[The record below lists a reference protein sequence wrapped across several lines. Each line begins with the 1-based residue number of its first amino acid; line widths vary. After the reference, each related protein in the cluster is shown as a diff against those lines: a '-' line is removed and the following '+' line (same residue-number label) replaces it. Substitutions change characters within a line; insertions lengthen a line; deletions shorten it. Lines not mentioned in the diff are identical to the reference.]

1 MLSCEFCEIFR
12 KHLRATAFENIIM
25 LEFYLLFLHDA
36 IFQSPVNIC
45 VFKVDVILVF
55 LLLTLNIFHTFSSVP
70 VVDFKQVN
78 VSWVIPITSSR
89 TKRSILKISE
99 NSKLTSLVEY
109 MLSKNARLKSYLK
122 WTPRW
127 MLFVNFL

>member
-1 MLSCEFCEIFR
+1 
-12 KHLRATAFENIIM
+12 M

-55 LLLTLNIFHTFSSVP
+55 LLLTLNILMLA
-70 VVDFKQVN
+70 
-78 VSWVIPITSSR
+78 WVIPITSSR

-109 MLSKNARLKSYLK
+109 MLSKIARLKSYLK